1 MHVVMKLISPIA
13 KMYMYRDDEEEF
25 VIFQQDGASAHH
37 SKKVQDWLDIIFED
51 RWMGRAGPISWSARS
66 PDLTPLDFWLWGICI
81 NLYYI
86 GVLVSVL
93 LVSKIMAA
101 KILPSWP
108 RFFCWDWFIHW
119 SALTQDLLATGDTC
133 KQMKPHREV
142 QDLLS

>member
-1 MHVVMKLISPIA
+1 
-13 KMYMYRDDEEEF
+13 MYMYRDDEEEF

-66 PDLTPLDFWLWGICI
+66 PDLTPLAMGHMYQSLF
-81 NLYYI
+81 I

-133 KQMKPHREV
+133 KQMKPHREL
-142 QDLLS
+142 QDFVFII